1 LIPSGTSSTGQGNII
16 ATDLLKT
23 DGTVA
28 AAIAPMITG
37 GIIVSIQA
45 PRFAQNLIFC
55 SHKNNPGQGKKRTFV
70 APTLL
75 ARSRTHSSICTAET
89 RRKTKMA
96 ARDIVAGSE
105 IGGPRGGGGGGLVG
119 SGWFCACLLCVAT
132 GAFGCMH
139 LPLITLGRCMPELF
153 GFVDNCSDQVQIER
167 FSGLADAGLT
177 P

>member
-75 ARSRTHSSICTAET
+75 ARSRTHSSICTVET

-96 ARDIVAGSE
+96 ARDIVAGSGIDGAAARGRRR
-105 IGGPRGGGGGGLVG
+105 IGPVGLVQ
-119 SGWFCACLLCVAT
+119 CLPPLRGYGCVWLLVSPWLRL
-132 GAFGCMH
+132 GISW
-139 LPLITLGRCMPELF
+139 PLVL
-153 GFVDNCSDQVQIER
+153 
-167 FSGLADAGLT
+167 
-177 P
+177 